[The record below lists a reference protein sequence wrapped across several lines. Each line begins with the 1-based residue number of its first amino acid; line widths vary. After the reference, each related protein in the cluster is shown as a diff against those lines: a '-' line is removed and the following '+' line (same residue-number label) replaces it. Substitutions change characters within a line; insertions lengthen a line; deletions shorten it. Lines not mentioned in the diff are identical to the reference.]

1 MTKGT
6 FVFLLGILLVLV
18 PYLGIPTSWKQYI
31 YVGLGVILILVGYAI
46 RRSRYL
52 SDIDRGNGER
62 GGETF
67 VETTQN
73 LFGDMKVE

>member
-6 FVFLLGILLVLV
+6 FVFLLGILLCLI
-18 PYLGIPTSWKQYI
+18 PYLGIPSLWKHYI
-31 YVGLGVILILVGYAI
+31 YIGLGVILIVVSYAI
-46 RRSRYL
+46 RRARYL

-67 VETTQN
+67 VETTES
-73 LFGDMKVE
+73 LF

>member
-1 MTKGT
+1 MSKGT
-6 FVFLLGILLVLV
+6 FVFLLGMLLVVV
-18 PYLGIPTSWKQYI
+18 PYLGIPSSYKQYI
-31 YVGLGVILILVGYAI
+31 YVGFGIILILVGYAI

-73 LFGDMKVE
+73 LFGEVKAE

>member
-6 FVFLLGILLVLV
+6 FVFLLGIVLV
-18 PYLGIPTSWKQYI
+18 MMPYLGIPSTWKQYI
-31 YVGLGVILILVGYAI
+31 YMGLGVILILVGYAI
-46 RRSRYL
+46 RRSRFL

-67 VETTQN
+67 VETTES
-73 LFGDMKVE
+73 LFRDMKAE

>member
-1 MTKGT
+1 MSKGT
-6 FVFLLGILLVLV
+6 FVFFLGILLVLM
-18 PYLGIPTSWKQYI
+18 PYLGLPSTWKQYI
-31 YVGLGVILILVGYAI
+31 YVGLGVILILVGYFI

-73 LFGDMKVE
+73 LFGEIK

>member
-6 FVFLLGILLVLV
+6 FVFLLGILLCLI
-18 PYLGIPTSWKQYI
+18 PYLGIPSTWKQYI
-31 YVGLGVILILVGYAI
+31 YLGFGVILILVGYAI

-52 SDIDRGNGER
+52 TDIDRGNGER

-67 VETTQN
+67 VETTKS
-73 LFGDMKVE
+73 LFGESVH

>member
-31 YVGLGVILILVGYAI
+31 YVGLGIVLILVGYAI

>member
-6 FVFLLGILLVLV
+6 FVFLLGILLCLI
-18 PYLGIPTSWKQYI
+18 PYLGIPSAWKQYI
-31 YVGLGVILILVGYAI
+31 YLGLGVILILIGYMI
-46 RRSRYL
+46 RRARYL
-52 SDIDRGNGER
+52 TDIDRGNGER

-73 LFGDMKVE
+73 LFGEIKVE

>member
-6 FVFLLGILLVLV
+6 IVFLLGMLLVMM
-18 PYLGIPTSWKQYI
+18 PYLGIPSTWKQYAYMGFGAI
-31 YVGLGVILILVGYAI
+31 FIVLGYAS

-73 LFGDMKVE
+73 LFGEMKAE

>member
-6 FVFLLGILLVLV
+6 FVFLLGILLCLI
-18 PYLGIPTSWKQYI
+18 PYLGIPSTWKQYI
-31 YVGLGVILILVGYAI
+31 YLGFGVILILVGYAI

-67 VETTQN
+67 VETTQS
-73 LFGDMKVE
+73 LFSPTKTE

>member
-6 FVFLLGILLVLV
+6 FVFLLGMLLVVV
-18 PYLGIPTSWKQYI
+18 PYLGIPTSYKQYI

-67 VETTQN
+67 IETTQN
-73 LFGDMKVE
+73 LFGDSKVE

>member
-1 MTKGT
+1 MSKGT
-6 FVFLLGILLVLV
+6 FVFLLGMVLVLV

>member
-6 FVFLLGILLVLV
+6 FVFLIGGMLIIL
-18 PYLGIPTSWKQYI
+18 PYLGIPSTWKH
-31 YVGLGVILILVGYAI
+31 YVYLGLGIMLLLLGYAL

-52 SDIDRGNGER
+52 ADIDRGNGER

-73 LFGDMKVE
+73 LFGDSKKD

>member
-6 FVFLLGILLVLV
+6 FVFLLGILLCLI
-18 PYLGIPTSWKQYI
+18 PYLGIPSTWKHYI
-31 YVGLGVILILVGYAI
+31 YLALGVILILVGYAI

-67 VETTQN
+67 VETTQS
-73 LFGDMKVE
+73 LFVEVQ

>member
-6 FVFLLGILLVLV
+6 FVFLLGILLCLI
-18 PYLGIPTSWKQYI
+18 PYLGIPSAWKQYI
-31 YVGLGVILILVGYAI
+31 YLGLGVILVLVGYAI
-46 RRSRYL
+46 RRARYL

-67 VETTQN
+67 VETTES
-73 LFGDMKVE
+73 LF

>member
-1 MTKGT
+1 MSKGT
-6 FVFLLGILLVLV
+6 FVFFLGMILIVM
-18 PYLGIPTSWKQYI
+18 PYLGIPSTWKHYI
-31 YVGLGVILILVGYAI
+31 YLGLGVILLLLGYAI

-73 LFGDMKVE
+73 LFGETKVE

>member
-6 FVFLLGILLVLV
+6 FVFLLGILLCLI
-18 PYLGIPTSWKQYI
+18 PYLGIPSTWKQYI
-31 YVGLGVILILVGYAI
+31 YLGLGVILIVMGYAI
-46 RRSRYL
+46 RRARYL

-67 VETTQN
+67 VETTES
-73 LFGDMKVE
+73 LFSEIKVE

>member
-6 FVFLLGILLVLV
+6 FVFLLGVVLIMM
-18 PYLGIPTSWKQYI
+18 PYLGIPSTWKQYLYI
-31 YVGLGVILILVGYAI
+31 GLGVLLILVGYAI
-46 RRSRYL
+46 RRARYL

-73 LFGDMKVE
+73 LFAEPKVE

>member
-6 FVFLLGILLVLV
+6 MVFLLGMVLILT
-18 PYLGIPTSWKQYI
+18 PYLGIPSTWKQYV
-31 YVGLGVILILVGYAI
+31 YVGLGALFVLLGYAI

-52 SDIDRGNGER
+52 LDMDRGNGER

-73 LFGDMKVE
+73 LFGEMKVE

>member
-6 FVFLLGILLVLV
+6 FVFLLGIILCLI
-18 PYLGIPTSWKQYI
+18 PYLGIPSSYKQYM

-46 RRSRYL
+46 RRARYL

-67 VETTQN
+67 VETTES